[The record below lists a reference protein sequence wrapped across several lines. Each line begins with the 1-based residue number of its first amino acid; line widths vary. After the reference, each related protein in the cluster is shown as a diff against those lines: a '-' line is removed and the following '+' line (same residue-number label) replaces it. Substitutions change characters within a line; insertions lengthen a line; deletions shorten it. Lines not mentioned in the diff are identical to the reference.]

1 MLSELR
7 RLRQLL
13 ELHPRLDGGLWW
25 AHLGGFF
32 MNVHKLL
39 ENTLFEC
46 ELYLGHALTFEDRRV
61 RAVAEQNL
69 AGCYQKRLLEAARFG
84 WIDGLEQMMA
94 AAGKGDDGGRNW
106 TDWAAAAE
114 TFRRAATQKDGWGWA
129 VNYGEIWMSEA
140 AARLVVGAKLAMVEG
155 GAAAAA
161 RAEGAQ
167 PWVTQASELLERGGA
182 RANEG
187 SAFGPAGHP
196 WAAEIGAALA
206 ACRESIKEL
215 TCSGDDACA
224 DAAAAVAHFESWLG
238 DFKLRT
244 LYWCAQALGGAAPF
258 PPQPRVRLE
267 DAAAL
272 RMRLPGHNE
281 EGCFSL
287 TSDK

>member
-46 ELYLGHALTFEDRRV
+46 ELYLGHALTFEDRGV

-129 VNYGEIWMSEA
+129 VNYGEIWMSEPRRGSWS
-140 AARLVVGAKLAMVEG
+140 ARSSRWWK

-161 RAEGAQ
+161 R
-167 PWVTQASELLERGGA
+167 PRG
-182 RANEG
+182 RSRG
-187 SAFGPAGHP
+187 SH
-196 WAAEIGAALA
+196 
-206 ACRESIKEL
+206 RRRS
-215 TCSGDDACA
+215 S
-224 DAAAAVAHFESWLG
+224 
-238 DFKLRT
+238 
-244 LYWCAQALGGAAPF
+244 
-258 PPQPRVRLE
+258 
-267 DAAAL
+267 
-272 RMRLPGHNE
+272 
-281 EGCFSL
+281 
-287 TSDK
+287 

>member
-46 ELYLGHALTFEDRRV
+46 ELYLGHALTFEDRGV

-129 VNYGEIWMSEA
+129 VNHGEITTPEKVA
-140 AARLVVGAKLAMVEG
+140 VVQV
-155 GAAAAA
+155 
-161 RAEGAQ
+161 
-167 PWVTQASELLERGGA
+167 V
-182 RANEG
+182 
-187 SAFGPAGHP
+187 F
-196 WAAEIGAALA
+196 
-206 ACRESIKEL
+206 
-215 TCSGDDACA
+215 
-224 DAAAAVAHFESWLG
+224 
-238 DFKLRT
+238 
-244 LYWCAQALGGAAPF
+244 
-258 PPQPRVRLE
+258 
-267 DAAAL
+267 
-272 RMRLPGHNE
+272 
-281 EGCFSL
+281 
-287 TSDK
+287 